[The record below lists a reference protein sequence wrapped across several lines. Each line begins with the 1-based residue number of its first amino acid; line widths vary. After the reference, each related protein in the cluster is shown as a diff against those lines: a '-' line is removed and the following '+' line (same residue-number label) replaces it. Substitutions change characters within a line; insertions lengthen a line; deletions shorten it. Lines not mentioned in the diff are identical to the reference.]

1 MTPAACVLPLLLL
14 APAAAPEA
22 PVRSRTADVC
32 VYAAT
37 PAGIAAAIAAAK
49 AGREVVL
56 VEPSHRIGG
65 LTASG
70 LSHTDFRS
78 FESLTGTF
86 LDFAGRVEEH
96 YRKTYGSD
104 SAQARGC
111 FRGTHAEPKV
121 NLQVFEAML
130 AAQPRITVLRRHTLA
145 GVAPGDDAGGRRPIR
160 SLRLTGPDG
169 AAVEVSAKV
178 YIDAGYEGDLMAAAG
193 EPFHVGRE
201 SRAQYGES
209 LAGDEAGRAD
219 GQVQG
224 YNFRMVMTDVPGNRV
239 APIRPPG
246 YDRAEFA
253 GVLPLLADGTIKK
266 VFAPGHDGIFRTQ
279 LPPLPNGKVDVNDT
293 PHARV
298 RLSMPDINNDWPTA
312 GPAVRRAIYDRHVRY
327 NFGLLYFLQTDP
339 EVPEAVRREASAW
352 GFCKDEFADTG
363 HLPPHLYV
371 REARRMTGQHVFVQS
386 DTDPAP
392 GDARARLHPD
402 SIAVGDYVH
411 NCHGTG
417 RSGPRYGGRNTGEFY
432 KPCPPYQIPY
442 GVIVPARTG
451 NLLVPV
457 AVSAS
462 HVGFC
467 ALRLEP
473 IWTNLGQAAGWAAD
487 LAIARGVAV
496 QEVPPAALQRKLHA
510 DGAATVYVSD
520 VPPGSP
526 DFAAVQHFGTR
537 GGLHGLSP
545 ADVGKPKPII
555 GQYKEA
561 FPGHAADLDKPVDA
575 GLLARWIA
583 LLPEAVRARA
593 AADVQADGRTTRR
606 DALRR
611 LYALTAD

>member
-1 MTPAACVLPLLLL
+1 MIPAACVVPLILLC
-14 APAAAPEA
+14 AAPQ
-22 PVRSRTADVC
+22 PPIRRQSADVF
-32 VYAAT
+32 VYSAT
-37 PAGIAAAIAAAK
+37 PAGVAAAISAAK

-56 VEPSHRIGG
+56 AEPTHRIGG
-65 LTASG
+65 LTTCG

-78 FESLTGTF
+78 FEALTGTF
-86 LDFAGRVEEH
+86 REFAGRVEDH
-96 YRKTYGSD
+96 YRRTYGPD
-104 SAQARGC
+104 SPQALGC

-121 NLQVFEAML
+121 NLLVMEAML
-130 AAQPRITVLRRHTLA
+130 AEHPRITVLRRHTPA
-145 GVAPGDDAGGRRPIR
+145 GVVVGADAGGRRPIV
-160 SLRLTGPDG
+160 SVRLAGPDG

-178 YIDAGYEGDLMAAAG
+178 FIDAGYEGDLLAAAG

-201 SRAQYGES
+201 SRAHYGES

-224 YNFRMVMTDVPGNRV
+224 YNFRLVMTDVPGNRL
-239 APIRPPG
+239 PPLRPDG

-266 VFAPGHDGIFRTQ
+266 VFAPGHDGIYRTQ
-279 LPPLPNGKVDVNDT
+279 TPRLPNGKCDVNDT

-298 RLSMPDINNDWPTA
+298 RLSMPDINNDWPTG
-312 GPAVRRAIYDRHVRY
+312 GPELRREIFDRHVRY
-327 NFGLLYFLQTDP
+327 NIGLLYFLQTDP
-339 EVPEAVRREASAW
+339 EVPEAVRNDAAAW
-352 GFCKDEFADTG
+352 GFCKDEFADSG
-363 HLPPHLYV
+363 HLPPQLYI
-371 REARRMTGQHVFVQS
+371 REARRLLGQHVFVQS

-402 SIAVGDYVH
+402 SIAVGDYIH

-442 GVIVPARTG
+442 GVIVPARTS

-457 AVSAS
+457 AVSSS

-487 LAIARGVAV
+487 LAIRGGVAV
-496 QEVPPAALQRKLHA
+496 QEVRPADIQRKLHA
-510 DGAATVYVSD
+510 DGAATIYFSD

-526 DFAAVQHFGTR
+526 DFAAAQHFGTR
-537 GGLHGLSP
+537 GGFHGLAAP
-545 ADVGKPKPII
+545 TADKPKSLG
-555 GQYKEA
+555 GQYCEA
-561 FPGHAADLDKPVDA
+561 FPGHAAELDRPVEA
-575 GLLARWIA
+575 ALLARWVA
-583 LLPEAVRARA
+583 LLPEPRRAGA
-593 AADVQADGRTTRR
+593 AASVSADGRTTRR
-606 DALRR
+606 EALRR
-611 LYALTAD
+611 LYAMTGE